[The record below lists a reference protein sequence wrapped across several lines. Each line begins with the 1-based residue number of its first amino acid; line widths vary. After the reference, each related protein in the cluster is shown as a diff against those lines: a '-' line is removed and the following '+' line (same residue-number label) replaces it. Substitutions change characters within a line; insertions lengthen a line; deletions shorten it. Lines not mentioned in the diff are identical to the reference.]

1 MSCYLGH
8 RAAVWILAM
17 SRVTIDRI
25 NTCYTV
31 KVSQEGMST
40 LMGL

>member
-17 SRVTIDRI
+17 SGVTIDRI
-25 NTCYTV
+25 NTSYTV
-31 KVSQEGMST
+31 RVSQEGMST